1 MMAEYKGNS
10 LVLFPSMVGFK
21 LGLWQSGMSPW
32 HLIVSSLWL
41 PWCLAGGKE
50 SACDAGDTGS
60 VPGPG
65 RSPGDGNGNPLQYC
79 WASLVAQ
86 LVKYLP
92 AMRETWV

>member
-10 LVLFPSMVGFK
+10 VGLFPSMVGFK

-41 PWCLAGGKE
+41 PWWLPGGKE

-65 RSPGDGNGNPLQYC
+65 RSPGDGNGNPLQYTC
-79 WASLVAQ
+79 LGN
-86 LVKYLP
+86 P
-92 AMRETWV
+92 IDRGT